1 VSASCDINARSN
13 SGRTALW
20 KAAQSGR
27 REIVHLLYA
36 LGASLD
42 VRSQVGETALFECT
56 RRPELSDIVGDLLL
70 WGADASTVDIERNT
84 ALHVSAAVGNVA
96 AAECLLAA
104 GADVNAANE
113 YGNTALHNA
122 VVHGQVNTCISRA
135 REPGIGNSP
144 SLSCLLTLLL
154 EPHC

>member
-1 VSASCDINARSN
+1 VNVCIDVVEYLVSAACDINARSN

-42 VRSQVGETALFECT
+42 VHSQVGETALFECT
-56 RRPELSDIVGDLLL
+56 RRPELTEIVADLLL
-70 WGADASTVDIERNT
+70 WDADAKTTDIERNT
-84 ALHVSAAVGNVA
+84 ALHVAAAAGNVA

-113 YGNTALHNA
+113 YGNSALHNA
-122 VVHGQVNTCISRA
+122 VVHGQVHERSFCTICSYVPR
-135 REPGIGNSP
+135 
-144 SLSCLLTLLL
+144 
-154 EPHC
+154 

>member
-1 VSASCDINARSN
+1 MCITCTGVVEYLVSASCDINARSN

-42 VRSQVGETALFECT
+42 VHSQVGETALFECT
-56 RRPELSDIVGDLLL
+56 RRPQLSDIVGDLLM
-70 WGADASTVDIERNT
+70 WGADATTTDIERNT

-104 GADVNAANE
+104 GAHVNAANE
-113 YGNTALHNA
+113 YGNTPLHNA
-122 VVHGQVNTCISRA
+122 VVHGQVRLESD
-135 REPGIGNSP
+135 
-144 SLSCLLTLLL
+144 CL
-154 EPHC
+154 HCT